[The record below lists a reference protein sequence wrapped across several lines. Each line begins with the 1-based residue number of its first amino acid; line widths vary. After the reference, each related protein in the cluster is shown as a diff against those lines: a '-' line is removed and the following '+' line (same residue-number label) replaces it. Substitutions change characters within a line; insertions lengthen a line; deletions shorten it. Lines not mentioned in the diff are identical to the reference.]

1 MKIFAFILLGLLS
14 IYHNPAKS
22 TEFADE
28 ASLRSAVI
36 MKLLHTVGLQETD
49 LSRIEGEDF
58 NLCVYKSFPTYRN
71 IKKNTAG
78 ETLSNRPVAVF
89 NVSSAAEISQCHAIY
104 VGASHSSAI
113 AQTVRVANKE
123 RVVVVGESRNAAKLG
138 AHLGMFV
145 GDKNLYEFELNLD
158 SFARIGVF
166 PQAGLIELGTVISSH
181 MVQKAKLMR
190 SLVGY
195 TEWPKPV
202 SASPNLTFCAEYK
215 DFFTEYSRYLF
226 TQKPIQSKTTQ
237 FQYLDLSGDEKQQL
251 NKCDI
256 LLLNGYKNSRLASTV
271 FAREKR
277 KMLLIGDALGLG
289 DKGVHYNLTLP
300 DDNGGRRFEINLFAF
315 EQTGH
320 LPHYQLLNSA
330 LIVQRD
336 IPLFSILLA
345 KAVKYTIWPIDGPA
359 ANSPNLCVWR
369 KEDEFESLSFF
380 NVEIRKFNQD
390 MNILNVSDESN
401 LPQCSALLVSNVTF
415 DTAAELS
422 SLQQKYGF
430 LLITNTGDAGKVG
443 AHYNLKV
450 AHKKI
455 TLELFEDNMKK
466 AGFKP
471 QKVIMDESVVIG
483 GSLK

>member
-1 MKIFAFILLGLLS
+1 MKIFASILLGLLS
-14 IYHNPAKS
+14 IHLNALKS
-22 TEFADE
+22 AEFADE

-36 MKLLHTVGLQETD
+36 MKLLHTVGLKDID

-71 IKKNTAG
+71 VKKNTAG
-78 ETLSNRPVAVF
+78 ESLSNRR
-89 NVSSAAEISQCHAIY
+89 VSVHNISDPAEIAQCHAIY
-104 VGASHSSAI
+104 IGAFHASTI
-113 AQTVRVANKE
+113 AQIVKVANRD
-123 RVVVVGESRNAAKLG
+123 RVVVVGESRNAAAQG
-138 AHLGMFV
+138 AHIGMFI
-145 GDKNLYEFELNLD
+145 GDKNLYEYELNLD
-158 SFARIGVF
+158 SFAQIGIF
-166 PQAGLIELGTVISSH
+166 PNTALIEQGTAVSSQ

-195 TEWPKPV
+195 TEWPKSV
-202 SASPNLTFCAEYK
+202 SASSSLLFCAEYK

-237 FQYLDLSGDEKQQL
+237 FRYLDLNVDDTRQL
-251 NKCDI
+251 NGCDI
-256 LLLNGYKNSRLASTV
+256 LLLNGYKDSRLASTV
-271 FAREKR
+271 FARGER

-330 LIVQRD
+330 LIVQKD
-336 IPLFSILLA
+336 LPLFSILLA
-345 KAVKYTIWPIDGPA
+345 KVLKYTIWPTGKLEV
-359 ANSPNLCVWR
+359 NVPNLCVWR
-369 KEDEFESLSFF
+369 KEEEFELLAFF
-380 NVEIRKFNQD
+380 NVELRKLYRDINL
-390 MNILNVSDESN
+390 INVSDAAS
-401 LPQCSALLVSNVTF
+401 LPQCNALLVSNISF
-415 DTAAELS
+415 ETATELRA
-422 SLQQKYGF
+422 LQQQYGF
-430 LLITNTGDAGKVG
+430 LLITNVGDARQVG
-443 AHYNLKV
+443 AHYNLKF

-471 QKVIMDESVVIG
+471 QKAIMDESVVIG
-483 GSLK
+483 GSAQ